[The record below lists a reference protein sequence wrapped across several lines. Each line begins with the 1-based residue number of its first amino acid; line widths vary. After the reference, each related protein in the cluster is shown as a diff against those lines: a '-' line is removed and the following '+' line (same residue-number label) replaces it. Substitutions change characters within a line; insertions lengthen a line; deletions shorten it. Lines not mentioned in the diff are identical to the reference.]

1 MKFAPP
7 CINVMGH
14 MMDPYWMKNIVVMID
29 LFFNTNMCALKHINT
44 IYLKEN
50 ELIGILVSWQT
61 TTYH

>member
-1 MKFAPP
+1 MRFAPP

-14 MMDPYWMKNIVVMID
+14 MMDPYGMENIVVMID
-29 LFFNTNMCALKHINT
+29 LLFYTNMCALKHINT
-44 IYLKEN
+44 ICLKEN